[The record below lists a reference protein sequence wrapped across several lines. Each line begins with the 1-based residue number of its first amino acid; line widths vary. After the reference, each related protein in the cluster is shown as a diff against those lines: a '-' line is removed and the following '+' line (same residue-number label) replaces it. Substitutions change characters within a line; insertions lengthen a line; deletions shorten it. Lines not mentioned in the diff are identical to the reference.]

1 MKSLYFYPLGLLL
14 FLTGCESLFH
24 DQDVQNPPSFEYLI
38 QDMSEELSLDY
49 EQRSSAR
56 SSLENGRD
64 FFPDPAALWEL
75 AKKLQQ
81 TLTQEQK
88 DSLLS
93 RHVNIDMHIVSEE
106 NDHRHARLEHLNR
119 MNDRII
125 LLMTEEQLLIYEEL
139 KETKSI
145 LIDNIISG
153 YQNTDL
159 AREDMRFEM
168 MSVMEWF
175 RAEMK
180 ILLTEEQEETITLER
195 EQRDTSWRRG
205 RGRWGRLS
213 QNSEEIKF
221 AMQIALELTADQI
234 SSLELIKDNMK
245 IELDDLRYTYIEGID
260 EISAEDFRLSIIS
273 IMKDNIDERDQVY
286 TKEQKEIIEIHRA
299 ITLRFMRHVRWGR
312 I

>member
-14 FLTGCESLFH
+14 FFIGCESLFH

-64 FFPDPAALWEL
+64 FFPDPATLWEL

-81 TLTQEQK
+81 TLTQKQK

-93 RHVNIDMHIVSEE
+93 RHLNIDMHIVSEE

-125 LLMTEEQLLIYEEL
+125 LLMTEEQLPIYEEL
-139 KETKSI
+139 KETKST
-145 LIDNIISG
+145 LIDNIISA

-221 AMQIALELTADQI
+221 AMQNALELTADQI
-234 SSLELIKDNMK
+234 SSLELIKDSMK

-260 EISAEDFRLSIIS
+260 EIPAEDFRLSIIS

-286 TKEQKEIIEIHRA
+286 TKVQKEIIEIHRA

>member
-1 MKSLYFYPLGLLL
+1 MKSIYFFPLGLLL
-14 FLTGCESLFH
+14 FITGCESLFY

-38 QDMSEELSLDY
+38 QDMSAELSLDS
-49 EQRSSAR
+49 EQRNSAR
-56 SSLENGRD
+56 SSLESGRD

-106 NDHRHARLEHLNR
+106 NDHRHNRLEHLNR

-125 LLMTEEQLLIYEEL
+125 LLMTEDQLPIYEEL

-145 LIDNIISG
+145 LINNIIST

-159 AREDMRFEM
+159 LREDMRFEV

-180 ILLTEEQEETITLER
+180 ILLTEEQEEKITLER
-195 EQRDTSWRRG
+195 EQRDTNWKRG

-213 QNSEEIKF
+213 QNSEEIKL
-221 AMQIALELTADQI
+221 AMQNALELTVDQI
-234 SSLELIKDNMK
+234 SQLELLKDNIKM
-245 IELDDLRYTYIEGID
+245 ELDDLCYTYIEGID
-260 EISAEDFRLSIIS
+260 ETSAEDFRLSIIS
-273 IMKDNIDERDQVY
+273 IMGDNMDEREQVY
-286 TKEQKEIIEIHRA
+286 TLVQIEIIEIHRA
-299 ITLRFMRHVRWGR
+299 ITLRFMRHTPWGR
-312 I
+312 M